1 MKGENFDLKFLFSRR
16 ALILY
21 AGLAFGILSALLV
34 NWGNPQNMG
43 FCSLCFLRDIAGA
56 LRLHSA
62 GAAINATVT
71 PNVISASTTAY
82 LRPEIIG
89 LVIGALA
96 AGLLF
101 REFRPRGGASP
112 LVRFI
117 LGVLIAVGALIFLG
131 CPWRMI
137 LRLGGGDLTAL
148 IGLAGLMTGVS
159 AGIYFLRNGFNLGR
173 ATRTFAVAG
182 WITPVIFIALLVV
195 AIIAPTVIA
204 RSTGGPGALHP
215 AIWISLAVG
224 LFIGF
229 LAQRTRFCTMG
240 GWRDLILAKDTYLFL
255 GLLGLFIGVLATNYI
270 VGNFAKGGLLGTD
283 IIYHWGFTKQPI
295 ALPGVDTTGAA
306 RYVDY
311 LWDFGGLALVGLA
324 AVLAGGCP
332 LRQLV
337 MSGEGDTDA
346 GMTVFGMIVG
356 AGLTMSLG
364 IASSATSAGK
374 YGPWALAVGLIVCI
388 VLGFTM
394 REKA

>member
-1 MKGENFDLKFLFSRR
+1 VIHSLKVLFSRR

-21 AGLAFGILSALLV
+21 AGLAFGVLSALLV

-62 GAAINATVT
+62 GAAINTAVI
-71 PNVISASTTAY
+71 PNVIGASTTAY

-89 LVIGALA
+89 LVLGALA

-117 LGVLIAVGALIFLG
+117 LGVFIAVGALIFLG
-131 CPWRMI
+131 CPWRML

-159 AGIYFLRNGFNLGR
+159 VGVVFLRKGFNLGR
-173 ATRTFAVAG
+173 ATRTYTAAG
-182 WITPVIFIALLVV
+182 WVTPVIFIALLLA

-204 RSTGGPGALHP
+204 KSTGEPGALHP
-215 AIWISLAVG
+215 AIWVSLAVG

-229 LAQRTRFCTMG
+229 AAQRTRFCTMG

-255 GLLGLFIGVLATNYI
+255 GLMGLLVGVLATNYI
-270 VGNFAKGGLLGTD
+270 VGNFRTGTLVGFD
-283 IIYHWGFTKQPI
+283 VVYHWGFTKQPI
-295 ALPGVDTTGAA
+295 ALPGVDTAGNL
-306 RYVDY
+306 RILDFV
-311 LWDFGGLALVGLA
+311 WDFGGLALVGLA

-364 IASSATSAGK
+364 IASSATAAGK
-374 YGPWALAVGLIVCI
+374 YGPWALAVGLIACI

>member
-1 MKGENFDLKFLFSRR
+1 LKFLLSRK
-16 ALILY
+16 ALILF
-21 AGLAFGILSALLV
+21 AGLAFGTLSALLV

-43 FCSLCFLRDIAGA
+43 FCSLCFLRDISGA

-62 GAAINATVT
+62 GAAISTVT
-71 PNVISASTTAY
+71 PNIISASTTAY
-82 LRPEIIG
+82 LRPEILG

-117 LGVLIAVGALIFLG
+117 LGVFIAVGALVFLG
-131 CPWRMI
+131 CPWRMLI
-137 LRLGGGDLTAL
+137 RLGGGDLTAL
-148 IGLAGLMTGVS
+148 IGLGGLMTGVS

-173 ATRTFAVAG
+173 ATRTYTVAG
-182 WITPVIFIALLVV
+182 WVTPAIFIALLVV
-195 AIIAPTVIA
+195 AIISPVVIA
-204 RSTGGPGALHP
+204 KSTGGPGALHP

-240 GWRDLILAKDTYLFL
+240 GWRDLILVKDSYLFL
-255 GLLGLFIGVLATNYI
+255 GLLGLFLGVLITNYV
-270 VGNFAKGGLLGTD
+270 VGNFGTGTLLGAD
-283 IIYHWGFTKQPI
+283 VSYHWGFTKQPI
-295 ALPGVDTTGAA
+295 ALPGVDSTGAA
-306 RYVDY
+306 RYLDY

-324 AVLAGGCP
+324 AALAGGCP

-346 GMTVFGMIVG
+346 GITVFGMIVG

-364 IASSATSAGK
+364 IASSGTAAGK